1 MADKTIVR
9 AVFEMKDK
17 ASGPAKKI
25 GGAVSQTNDKLRDA
39 NGRFKKAGDSADKF
53 GKSTDKAGKK
63 AKKAATNYA
72 ALGGKILAFGLAAKG
87 AMMVLKSFTQG
98 LADSANQLS
107 DTSTRTGVAV
117 DTLAGLRL
125 AAEGSG
131 LQMATLASGLQ
142 QFPKRMND
150 MANGMGEAQ
159 RAFRALDIEVTNT
172 DGSLRSADEVI
183 RETMSKLAKV
193 PDATTKAA
201 FATELFGRSGTS
213 LLQAL
218 GGSELEEF
226 IEHAERFGIDIG
238 PKALKASADWQR
250 EIANLGL
257 VSEGAK
263 EQFVAAFGTDNGGA
277 GEVLKALGGVL
288 IGLAA
293 AFDSFMDA
301 ARKGLGMITKPIADT
316 LVAVMEL
323 GDAVEL
329 MADKKF
335 TEAARKVAGS
345 MERLGKNLESNFEGL
360 PDVLSKVFGPGAI
373 AAGMAA
379 AEDYWSAVTPGTGGG
394 GGGGG
399 GGGFVP
405 PTTPPV
411 VTTDEEEEAEEG
423 PSIAD
428 NIAAALEGIAAF
440 QSMAA
445 SLKDMPTQL
454 ALSVTKGVT
463 GPLTDPLGAMLG
475 MLGPAGAVVGAL
487 GALGDDMKGTIKAGI
502 KSFFDALE
510 SLPEVIEFVI
520 GDVVPRL
527 ISKLPTMLFSI
538 ALKIIPALIR
548 GLFVEFP
555 QAFAEGFVA
564 GFRRMWKAI
573 TTFFREMFTIGGKGG
588 FKEAM
593 EKRAG
598 SGPVTPKMADALRA
612 AVTGGKK
619 HGGARHIDRS
629 GLALLQQGEAVIP
642 SSGTTTQRQARGI
655 SAMMGGGGQTINIT
669 THVVDPDA
677 VGRLGQMLQNHY
689 GAFGRSTQPIFGG
702 T

>member
-1 MADKTIVR
+1 MAEKTIVR

-17 ASGPAKKI
+17 ASAPAKKI
-25 GGAVSQTNDKLRDA
+25 AGA
-39 NGRFKKAGDSADKF
+39 
-53 GKSTDKAGKK
+53 TDKAGKS
-63 AKKAATNYA
+63 AKKAATDYA

-107 DTSTRTGVAV
+107 DTATRTGVAV

-150 MANGMGEAQ
+150 MANGIGEAK
-159 RAFRALDIEVTNT
+159 RAFEFLDISVTDT

-183 RETMSKLAKV
+183 RETMKKIAQV

-201 FATELFGRSGTS
+201 LATELFGRSGTS

-316 LVAVMEL
+316 LIAVMEL

-335 TEAARKVAGS
+335 AEAARKVAGS

-360 PDVLSKVFGPGAI
+360 PDVLSNVFGPGAI

-405 PTTPPV
+405 PAIIEDAVAAT
-411 VTTDEEEEAEEG
+411 EEAGEG

-428 NIAAALEGIAAF
+428 NIAAALEGITAF

-445 SLKDMPTQL
+445 SLKDLPTQL

-463 GPLTDPLGAMLG
+463 GPLTDPLGAMLA

-527 ISKLPTMLFSI
+527 ITKLPSMVFSI
-538 ALKIIPALIR
+538 ALKIIPALIKA
-548 GLFVEFP
+548 LFVEFP

-564 GFRRMWKAI
+564 GFRRVWKAI
-573 TTFFREMFTIGGKGG
+573 KTFFREMFSIGGKGEG
-588 FKEAM
+588 SAGEVLTGRASHTKQQKKWADWVKENL
-593 EKRAG
+593 
-598 SGPVTPKMADALRA
+598 SISV
-612 AVTGGKK
+612 GKK

-629 GLALLQQGEAVIP
+629 GLALLQQGEAVLP
-642 SSGTTTQRQARGI
+642 SSGATTQRQARGI
-655 SAMMGGGGQTINIT
+655 GAMMGGGGQTININ